1 MKEVKDFR
9 KRAKERGVEYKY
21 LVDDEKFADE
31 QKILTGSFCAI
42 FQACMQADEKAKS
55 TDKFNETE
63 CRNDHD
69 RLLFDFFLRP
79 LEPGLGPNCSVRP
92 R

>member
-1 MKEVKDFR
+1 MEEVKDFR
-9 KRAKERGVEYKY
+9 SRARERGVEHKY
-21 LVDDEKFADE
+21 LVDDKRFADE
-31 QKILTGSFCAI
+31 LKILMGRFCAI
-42 FQACMQADEKAKS
+42 FQACEQADEKVKS

-63 CRNDHD
+63 WRNDHD

-79 LEPGLGPNCSVRP
+79 LEPSLDPNCSVRP